1 MLIISD
7 TRTKIPPMNNLRVV
21 ELKFSIGLD
30 SARGLMGRE
39 ATHERIVVSGHESY
53 SSNPQMDY
61 NYCVGEE
68 WFGTREWMS
77 TSCEAREQ

>member
-7 TRTKIPPMNNLRVV
+7 TRTKIPPINNLRVV

-39 ATHERIVVSGHESY
+39 AAMKGLLYLDMIHIQAILKWIIIIVLERNGLEHGSG
-53 SSNPQMDY
+53 
-61 NYCVGEE
+61 
-68 WFGTREWMS
+68 
-77 TSCEAREQ
+77 

>member
-1 MLIISD
+1 
-7 TRTKIPPMNNLRVV
+7 
-21 ELKFSIGLD
+21 
-30 SARGLMGRE
+30 MGRE
-39 ATHERIVVSGHESY
+39 ASHERIVVSGHESY

-77 TSCEAREQ
+77 CLLLSCFTTGEE

>member
-39 ATHERIVVSGHESY
+39 ASHERIVYLDMSHIQAILKWIIIIVLERNGLEHGSG
-53 SSNPQMDY
+53 
-61 NYCVGEE
+61 
-68 WFGTREWMS
+68 
-77 TSCEAREQ
+77 